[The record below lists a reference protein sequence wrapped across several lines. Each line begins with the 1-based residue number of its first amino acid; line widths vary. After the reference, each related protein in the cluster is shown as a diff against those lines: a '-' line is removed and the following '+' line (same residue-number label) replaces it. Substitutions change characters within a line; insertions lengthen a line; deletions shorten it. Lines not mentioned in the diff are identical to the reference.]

1 MLLLKKKS
9 WVFLLFSIGFIW
21 NKNLKV
27 QNNMEA
33 KIIVNKSKPEV
44 KPVQVVDQELNGL
57 SYFLKLKNQKIY
69 IF

>member
-1 MLLLKKKS
+1 
-9 WVFLLFSIGFIW
+9 
-21 NKNLKV
+21 
-27 QNNMEA
+27 MEA

>member
-1 MLLLKKKS
+1 MLLLEKKS
-9 WVFLLFSIGFIW
+9 WVFLLFSIRFIW
-21 NKNLKV
+21 NKNV

-57 SYFLKLKNQKIY
+57 SF
-69 IF
+69 F

>member
-1 MLLLKKKS
+1 MLLLKKS
-9 WVFLLFSIGFIW
+9 WVLLIFSHGFIW

-57 SYFLKLKNQKIY
+57 FF
-69 IF
+69 IFF